1 MLGPYLKI
9 EKCEFHKEMV
19 RYLGLIISTKRIS
32 IAPDK
37 VETVWNW
44 SWEVIAA
51 NGWLNNLF
59 KVQQFLGLFNFY

>member
-1 MLGPYLKI
+1 
-9 EKCEFHKEMV
+9 MV